1 MRLEAARCPDNYDD
15 DNQNGNV
22 KHKKVEMINIGS
34 NIFSF
39 SSFRFLPP

>member
-1 MRLEAARCPDNYDD
+1 MPLEAVRCPDNDD
-15 DNQNGNV
+15 DNKNGNV
-22 KHKKVEMINIGS
+22 KHKKVELINIGS